1 MAADNEP
8 ATRAAA
14 ERRRLNLVITAFRG
28 LGATGDT
35 ADSCAFP
42 GGPTAR
48 PAASR
53 SGTMFKRHGG
63 WIRWF
68 FSGIWLVYLIAPV
81 SDLFGKGHGP
91 LWIAGGVTLAVVFCA
106 VYVAVLGTW
115 ESYPRRAHIGL
126 AVLFVVSVTACLV
139 YGGDWTSMWIYV
151 SAATGFVFPG
161 RRRALIAVAV
171 VGACYALMCWIDH
184 VSATQLV
191 VELLP
196 VVLFGWAMVGF
207 RLQLVLMF
215 ELRQARETVAKLAAN
230 EERLRLA
237 RDMHDLTGQ
246 SLSLITLK
254 AELAAKWLS
263 RLPESAELDAV
274 LSEISDIGR
283 VSRQTLQDI
292 REAVS
297 GYRRPTLAVEVI
309 TARTSLEAAG
319 IQLEDDPALMVRS
332 GTFNPD
338 AEAALAWC
346 LREAA
351 TNVIRH
357 SGARNC
363 RIRLTEHAGE
373 ISLEVSDDGHGF
385 EAPGAGVVPDASGG
399 GTGLHGMSERLSAVG
414 GRFSVS
420 SAGRDG
426 RGFRLTATVPAVPAP
441 TSAPAQ
447 AREPAPA
454 REAAPVQRPRSG
466 PLDANVPS

>member
-1 MAADNEP
+1 MAADNEST
-8 ATRAAA
+8 TRAAA
-14 ERRRLNLVITAFRG
+14 ERRRVNLVITAFRG
-28 LGATGDT
+28 LGATEDT
-35 ADSCAFP
+35 AGSCASP
-42 GGPTAR
+42 SGPTVSR
-48 PAASR
+48 AASGSG

-81 SDLFGKGHGP
+81 AELFGKGHGP

-106 VYVAVLGTW
+106 LYVVVLGTW

-126 AVLFVVSVTACLV
+126 AVLFALSVIACLV

-171 VGACYALMCWIDH
+171 IGACYALLCWIDH

-196 VVLFGWAMVGF
+196 VVLIGWAMVGF
-207 RLQLVLMF
+207 RQQLVLMF

-254 AELAAKWLS
+254 AELAARRLS

-297 GYRRPTLAVEVI
+297 GYRRPTLAVEII

-319 IQLEDDPALMVRS
+319 IHLEDDPALMVRS

-363 RIRLTEHAGE
+363 RIRLTEQAGE
-373 ISLEVSDDGHGF
+373 ISLEVSDDGRGF
-385 EAPGAGVVPDASGG
+385 GAPDAAAPDAATAPDTTAG

-420 SAGRDG
+420 PAGRDG
-426 RGFRLTATVPAVPAP
+426 RGFRLTATVPAAPAP
-441 TSAPAQ
+441 

-454 REAAPVQRPRSG
+454 QRSQSG
-466 PLDANVPS
+466 PVDANVPS

>member
-1 MAADNEP
+1 MSQPAGHDSMKEKPARRWEAIAAETES
-8 ATRAAA
+8 AIRSTA
-14 ERRRLNLVITAFRG
+14 ERRLGFVMTAFRG
-28 LGATGDT
+28 IGPTGDT
-35 ADSCAFP
+35 
-42 GGPTAR
+42 
-48 PAASR
+48 PAAPATCGSPSGLTLSR
-53 SGTMFKRHGG
+53 GAAGTGIAGGRRGG

-68 FSGIWLVYLIAPV
+68 FSGVWLVYLIAPV
-81 SDLFGKGHGP
+81 AEMFGKGHGP
-91 LWIAGGVTLAVVFCA
+91 LYIAGGVTLAVVFCV
-106 VYVAVLGTW
+106 VYILVLGTW

-126 AVLFVVSVTACLV
+126 AVIFALAVTACLV
-139 YGGDWTSMWIYV
+139 YGGNWTSMWIYV

-161 RRRALIAVAV
+161 RRRALVAVAV
-171 VGACYALMCWIDH
+171 SGACYALLCWIDH

-196 VVLFGWAMVGF
+196 VVLIGWAMVGF

-254 AELAAKWLS
+254 SELAAR
-263 RLPESAELDAV
+263 RLAQLPYSPEVDAA
-274 LSEISDIGR
+274 LTEISDIGR

-297 GYRRPTLAVEVI
+297 GYRRPTLAIEII

-319 IQLEDDPALMVRS
+319 IHLDDDPALTMRS
-332 GTFNPD
+332 GTFDPD

-357 SGARNC
+357 SGARSC
-363 RIRLTEHAGE
+363 RIRLTERPGE
-373 ISLEVSDDGHGF
+373 LSLEVSDDGRGLS
-385 EAPGAGVVPDASGG
+385 AGPLA

-414 GRFSVS
+414 GRFSVEP
-420 SAGRDG
+420 ADRDG
-426 RGFRLTATVPAVPAP
+426 QGFPLVATVPLVPNAAQ
-441 TSAPAQ
+441 APA
-447 AREPAPA
+447 ELPPA
-454 REAAPVQRPRSG
+454 RLGGR
-466 PLDANVPS
+466 